1 MKQQTSC
8 ECPCCQSTPL
18 KRPRYF
24 PRQLITPAE
33 MNLEQSY
40 FRERHKL
47 HNRMLHGW
55 GSVCG
60 ALVCPIFDEVTDES
74 GNTLPEERPWCVVV
88 KPGYLLGPCGDE
100 IYIDSET
107 KVDLRS
113 AGVQCTSGEPT
124 SDAKDPW
131 CSEVWV
137 KRDPGPLYVAVRY
150 REVLARPVPVQPVG
164 CGCDDASCEY
174 SRWCDGYEICILPEC
189 PQSHAEPPDDELL
202 EGPIPACPPC
212 PESPWVVLAEVELGP
227 NGEILR
233 IDNCSCR
240 RMVVSFGHFWW
251 RCEGE
256 ISESERQTRI
266 DAVRPIEGQP
276 IAGEEFLI
284 AVEGRGF
291 PLSAELSAAD
301 VTIGEY
307 FERSPNLITATAKVA
322 AAARP
327 GPRTV
332 SVIGTDGNVL
342 AESRDALIV
351 KAKDSQPS
359 PPARPAKKKTSAKKK
374 TTKKKATKK
383 KAAKKKA
390 VSKKR
395 TVLRKR
401 TPTRKS
407 IS

>member
-1 MKQQTSC
+1 MKQQSSC
-8 ECPCCQSTPL
+8 ESPCCPTAPL

-33 MNLEQSY
+33 MNLEQAY

-55 GSVCG
+55 GTVCG
-60 ALVCPIFDEVTDES
+60 SLVCPILDEIVDEN
-74 GNTLPEERPWCVVV
+74 GNRHEEARPWCVVV

-100 IYIDSET
+100 IYIDTDE

-113 AGVQCTSGEPT
+113 AGVQGTTGEPS

-137 KRDPGPLYVAVRY
+137 KRDEGPVYVAVRY

-174 SRWCDGYEICILPEC
+174 SRWCDGYEICVLPEC
-189 PQSHAEPPDDELL
+189 PQDHREPPDIDDLF
-202 EGPIPACPPC
+202 EGPIPPCPPC

-240 RMVVSFGHFWW
+240 RLVLSFGEFWW

-256 ISESERQTRI
+256 TDQGGRRSRI
-266 DAVRPIEGQP
+266 DAVSIIEGQP
-276 IAGEEFLI
+276 IAGREFQI
-284 AVEGRGF
+284 AVEGRRF
-291 PLSAELSAAD
+291 PANAELSAAD
-301 VTIGEY
+301 VTISEY
-307 FERSPNLITATAKVA
+307 LAREPDVIKAAAKVVA
-322 AAARP
+322 GAQP

-332 SVIGTDGNVL
+332 SVVAADGNVL
-342 AESRDALIV
+342 AESRNAIAV
-351 KAKDSQPS
+351 TREEPPPSAKK
-359 PPARPAKKKTSAKKK
+359 RTAKKKTATKKK
-374 TTKKKATKK
+374 TTKKKVGKK
-383 KAAKKKA
+383 KTA
-390 VSKKR
+390 SKKR
-395 TVLRKR
+395 LVRRKR

-407 IS
+407 TS